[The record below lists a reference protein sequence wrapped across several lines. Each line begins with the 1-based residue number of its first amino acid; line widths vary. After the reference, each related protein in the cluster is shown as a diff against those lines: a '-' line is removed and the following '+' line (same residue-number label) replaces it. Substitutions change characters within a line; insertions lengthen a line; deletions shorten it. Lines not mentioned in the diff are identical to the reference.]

1 MSSHLPILREL
12 FPGKIFLDIED
23 LAQCLNVSTGHLY
36 NLKSKRQLPFAC
48 IEDGLS
54 NRFRVSIV
62 ELANYLDSLIAK
74 KDSSA
79 TVATTT
85 APRAGKGKGRAH

>member
-23 LAQCLNVSTGHLY
+23 LAQCLNVSTGHIY
-36 NLKSKRQLPFAC
+36 NLKSKKQLPFAC
-48 IEDGLS
+48 IDDGIS

-62 ELANYLDSLIAK
+62 ELANYLDSLLAK

-79 TVATTT
+79 TVETTS
-85 APRAGKGKGRAH
+85 APKVGKGKGRAH